1 MAATI
6 EARAMY
12 DDLRTT
18 LRSLAKTAMLCGL
31 LGLILYGAV
40 VLLSQSPS
48 AGQVAGLVLAAP
60 AAVMLALLVLDAL
73 RRREFPLRGPVL
85 RRDGSPVAYWFSIA
99 WFGACAGAMALIA
112 LWCAWVVLAAG
123 G

>member
-1 MAATI
+1 MDPEPLNLTG
-6 EARAMY
+6 
-12 DDLRTT
+12 
-18 LRSLAKTAMLCGL
+18 SLFVMLYL
-31 LGLILYGAV
+31 AV
-40 VLLSQSPS
+40 L
-48 AGQVAGLVLAAP
+48 ACAWTAGLVLAAP